1 MRTSCAA
8 RRLKWM
14 RTDGIN
20 DWLASDSNRQLGT
33 NSIHTHNSRR
43 EAWAEQRGSVTSR
56 VYPRLKAVTSS
67 HADNSRASN
76 STAENYKHS
85 YCFFVSGTRFPSVQL
100 TSTVQPHADKC
111 PTSLQHHIST
121 TRGCH
126 KKLSRY
132 FFSPNFLIHRADIG
146 DEIKTEQPINSKMKT
161 I

>member
-85 YCFFVSGTRFPSVQL
+85 YCFLYPGPVFPRFNSPVQYSRMQTNVPHHYNIISVQHEDAIRNFL
-100 TSTVQPHADKC
+100 DIF
-111 PTSLQHHIST
+111 SLQIFWFIVQT
-121 TRGCH
+121 LET
-126 KKLSRY
+126 K
-132 FFSPNFLIHRADIG
+132 
-146 DEIKTEQPINSKMKT
+146 
-161 I
+161 